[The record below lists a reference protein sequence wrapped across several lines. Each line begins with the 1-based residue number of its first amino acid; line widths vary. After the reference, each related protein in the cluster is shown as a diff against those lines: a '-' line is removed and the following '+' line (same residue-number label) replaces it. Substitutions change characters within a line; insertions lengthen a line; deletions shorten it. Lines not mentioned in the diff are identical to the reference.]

1 MVRYNIRYEGRVQGV
16 GFRYF
21 VYRTAGRFGLT
32 GYAHNNSDGSVEVQ
46 VQGDEGRIAAF
57 LKVVKDGNGFII
69 ITRSDIQKTDPRP
82 EEESFTIR

>member
-1 MVRYNIRYEGRVQGV
+1 MERYQIRYEGRVQGV

-32 GYAHNNSDGSVEVQ
+32 GYVHNLCDGSVDVQ
-46 VQGDEGRIAAF
+46 VQGDEARIAAF

-69 ITRSDIQKTDPRP
+69 ITRSEIQKINPRP
-82 EEESFTIR
+82 EEISFEIR

>member
-1 MVRYNIRYEGRVQGV
+1 MERYLIRYEGRVQGV

-32 GYAHNNSDGSVEVQ
+32 GYAHNRSDGSVEVQ
-46 VQGDEGRIAAF
+46 VQGDEDRIAAF

-69 ITRSDIQKTDPRP
+69 ITRAEIQKTYPRP
-82 EEESFTIR
+82 EEKSFEIR

>member
-1 MVRYNIRYEGRVQGV
+1 MERYLIRYEGRVQGV

-32 GYAHNNSDGSVEVQ
+32 GYVHNHSDGSVEVQ
-46 VQGDEGRIAAF
+46 VQGDEDRIATF

-69 ITRSDIQKTDPRP
+69 ITRSEIQKTYPRP
-82 EEESFTIR
+82 EEKSFEIR